1 MMNIV
6 LPTLHVR
13 RSPQAVPLAAAC
25 LAAALADRSALQ
37 TQLFDFFPDQTDASI
52 TETILA
58 AKPDLVAIPLY
69 TWNRADWL
77 NIAAALKKLRPK
89 LVLIAGGPEAT
100 ADPHGLLAT
109 QLFAAAIR
117 GEGEA
122 TFAELVAEL
131 AATGMLS
138 LRPGLSLPTAQG
150 VVDGPERPPLLPEEL
165 PSPWLAGILDP
176 TAGVLWEVARGCAFD
191 CSYCFD
197 NLGSR
202 KVRKLPMKRL
212 AAELDLFVAAGV
224 GQVWAI
230 DSSFNIPAARGR
242 ELLQLLAA
250 RAPHLHV
257 HLEARIETLD
267 HEAVQ
272 LLAQIPC
279 SLQIGLQT
287 TTPQALRAIHRPIDL
302 ELYAEALPKL
312 ANAGVAFGLDL
323 IYGLPGDSLTGF
335 RASLD
340 TALEYGP
347 NHVDIFPLAVLPGTR
362 LHRERELHQLTA
374 ANNPPYL
381 LQHSRDWSVADLDRA
396 AEIAA
401 ACDLFY
407 NQGRAVAFLAPLLE
421 VCALNPVAFLE
432 GFADWLLLQQGLY
445 REVLLAVAHWRP
457 EEILPLQESYV
468 QWLLQQRQR
477 SNLLQPALDLLRYH
491 FHYAETL
498 LGPETLPSEELP
510 PADAW
515 DQPWLLS
522 PHVRLVPFA
531 YEIGNL
537 LEMGEVQL
545 EEFAELF
552 RPVGSVAL
560 FLRRGEEVFCESL
573 EEDAL
578 CLLRQCDGH
587 RTAEAIFAGSVPR
600 DVGEEI
606 LQFAISEGL
615 LIPAS
620 GWGETI

>member
-1 MMNIV
+1 MNIA

-25 LAAALADRSALQ
+25 LAAALGDRPGVR
-37 TQLFDFFPDQTDASI
+37 TQLFDFFPDQPDALII
-52 TETILA
+52 TSLLA
-58 AKPDLVAIPLY
+58 AEPDLVALPLY

-77 NIAAALKKLRPK
+77 RIAAALKKQRPK
-89 LVLIAGGPEAT
+89 LQLIAGGPEAT

-109 QLFAAAIR
+109 RLFSAAIR

-131 AATGMLS
+131 ADTGTLS
-138 LRPGLSLPTAQG
+138 LRPGLSLPTEQG
-150 VVDGPERPPLLPEEL
+150 PADGPERPPLPPEEL
-165 PSPWLAGILDP
+165 SSPWLAGILDP
-176 TAGVLWEVARGCAFD
+176 ADGVLWEVARGCAFD

-202 KVRKLPMKRL
+202 KVRKLPLERL

-224 GQVWAI
+224 GQAWAI

-242 ELLQLLAA
+242 ELLQMLAD

-267 HEAVQ
+267 LETVR

-279 SLQIGLQT
+279 SLQVGLQT
-287 TTPQALRAIHRPIDL
+287 TTPQALRAIHRPVDL
-302 ELYAEALPKL
+302 ELYAEALPL
-312 ANAGVAFGLDL
+312 LSAAGVAFGLDL
-323 IYGLPGDSLTGF
+323 IYGLPGDSLAGF

-340 TALEYGP
+340 TALQFCP

-362 LHRERELHQLTA
+362 LHREQGLHQLDA
-374 ANNPPYL
+374 QNEPPYL
-381 LQHSRDWSVADLDRA
+381 LQHSRDWSAADLGRA

-407 NQGRAVAFLAPLLE
+407 NQGRAVGFFAPLLE
-421 VCALNPVAFLE
+421 VCALNPVEFLE
-432 GFADWLLLQQGLY
+432 GFADWLMLQQGLY

-468 QWLLQQRQR
+468 QWQLQQRQR

-498 LGPETLPSEELP
+498 LGPETLPSEEPP

-515 DQPWLLS
+515 VQPWTLA

-531 YEIGNL
+531 YEIANL
-537 LEMGEVQL
+537 LEMGEVEL
-545 EEFAELF
+545 EEFAALF

-560 FLRRGEEVFCESL
+560 FLRRGEEVICESL

-578 CLLRQCDGH
+578 SLLRQCDGH
-587 RTAEAIFAGSVPR
+587 RTPEEIFAGSVAQEI
-600 DVGEEI
+600 GEEI
-606 LQFAISEGL
+606 LQFAVSEGL
-615 LIPAS
+615 LVSAS